1 VADKEF
7 LDECRGVGQQM
18 LLQGRLHGPE
28 SLSRELFASALKLAA
43 NLDLLGPGGDD
54 LAQRRRAFAGRL
66 HGDVARLI
74 VIDEIDAAGRRE
86 AIGVEP

>member
-1 VADKEF
+1 
-7 LDECRGVGQQM
+7 M

-28 SLSRELFASALKLAA
+28 SLSRELLANAVKLAG

-66 HGDVARLI
+66 HDDVARLI